1 MKNKNIFK
9 RREILV
15 GVSTFGAI
23 GLLASCKDNK
33 IEGGTPAKP
42 KKATNI
48 SKNIIQWRMATTW
61 PKNFPGV
68 GTTAE
73 NVAKDI
79 TNASGGRL
87 EIKVYGSGEIVPA
100 YEVFEAVR
108 QNTVEIGHGWS
119 GYWISKHPG
128 LAYFGGIP
136 GGLSPSEQSAWILQG
151 GGQKL
156 WEEILKPYGIQPF
169 QAGIVQTEMFGWYKN
184 ALNSLE
190 DIKGLKIRMAG

>member
-1 MKNKNIFK
+1 MMNKKYKNNFK
-9 RREILV
+9 RRDILI
-15 GVSTFGAI
+15 GASTFGAI
-23 GLLASCKDNK
+23 SLLTSCKDNN
-33 IEGGTPAKP
+33 IEGGTPSNPSKS
-42 KKATNI
+42 TNL

-108 QNTVEIGHGWS
+108 QNTVEMGHV
-119 GYWISKHPG
+119 
-128 LAYFGGIP
+128 
-136 GGLSPSEQSAWILQG
+136 E
-151 GGQKL
+151 
-156 WEEILKPYGIQPF
+156 
-169 QAGIVQTEMFGWYKN
+169 
-184 ALNSLE
+184 
-190 DIKGLKIRMAG
+190 

>member
-1 MKNKNIFK
+1 MKNNKEKKFYK
-9 RREILV
+9 RRDILI
-15 GVSTFGAI
+15 GASTVTAI
-23 GLLASCKDNK
+23 GVLAACKDQEIK
-33 IEGGTPAKP
+33 GGTPEKP
-42 KKATNI
+42 EKASNI

-79 TNASGGRL
+79 TKASGGRL

-128 LAYFGGIP
+128 LAYLGGIP
-136 GGLSPSEQSAWILQG
+136 GGLSPSEQSSWILHG
-151 GGQKL
+151 GGQ
-156 WEEILKPYGIQPF
+156 
-169 QAGIVQTEMFGWYKN
+169 
-184 ALNSLE
+184 
-190 DIKGLKIRMAG
+190 